1 MKDSNGLTVLRAK
14 NGLRALYNKGKL
26 VTTFLKSEL
35 EHEVEVAIKQQG
47 EFGDRIQ
54 DRVVEINE
62 IFDFPA
68 TLDEIKDTVDN
79 TVTEVKEKVE
89 EVKKETVEKAVKK
102 VAKKAEAVKKAIKS

>member
-68 TLDEIKDTVDN
+68 TLDEIKDAVDD
-79 TVTEVKEKVE
+79 TITEVKEKVE
-89 EVKKETVEKAVKK
+89 EVKEETVKK